1 MQSQVERI
9 CEMGQVMRR
18 AVQVDDKHYCC
29 VRERLAQLEVR
40 NAVIHGHN
48 DTFPLE
54 VCGKI
59 CDFTTDHS
67 FSESCQTHWWSCD
80 NLGLV
85 LHLSTVNSLN
95 HPKIPLCTKVFL
107 SQM

>member
-1 MQSQVERI
+1 M
-9 CEMGQVMRR
+9 
-18 AVQVDDKHYCC
+18 QVDDKHYCC

-59 CDFTTDHS
+59 CDFTTDLRHQLL
-67 FSESCQTHWWSCD
+67 FQNDATIIEDHKC
-80 NLGLV
+80 
-85 LHLSTVNSLN
+85 
-95 HPKIPLCTKVFL
+95 K
-107 SQM
+107 